1 MPKLKRRRPIHTARL
16 LADFLRSRPHRHRL
30 PPGFAPRPC
39 RARPGDANADRRLR
53 LILAL
58 DAANDPADRRWCRL
72 LLRLTLRSYARGL
85 CWDVRDPVALLVFA
99 LYRWLQP
106 RDLGRLWSARHRGG
120 SDSYASLDAELTFG
134 FSLADTLA
142 RLRRRRPRRALYR
155 DFAADL
161 QQRQHQP
168 GARYRSRADYL
179 DYFARVRQP
188 AHRESLAEELEP

>member
-1 MPKLKRRRPIHTARL
+1 M
-16 LADFLRSRPHRHRL
+16 
-30 PPGFAPRPC
+30 
-39 RARPGDANADRRLR
+39 
-53 LILAL
+53 
-58 DAANDPADRRWCRL
+58 
-72 LLRLTLRSYARGL
+72 
-85 CWDVRDPVALLVFA
+85 RDPVALLVFA

-106 RDLGRLWSARHRGG
+106 RDLGRLWAARHRGG